1 MVSTL
6 SDQRRSTVTRWG
18 DVDTP
23 PGVGVDQGGSGS
35 AGESPD
41 QFRVVPVDLLDL
53 AFRALDDAETEI
65 ESFEKQEAW
74 YTASQKMMT
83 RIEDAKRRLK
93 EILK

>member
-1 MVSTL
+1 MTDSN
-6 SDQRRSTVTRWG
+6 
-18 DVDTP
+18 
-23 PGVGVDQGGSGS
+23 
-35 AGESPD
+35 